1 MRWTIQPTLTALVV
15 VVVIPL
21 LAGDDLVGVLT
32 LDLGPGHVVDEHAR
46 ALLVSF
52 ASQAAVALL
61 NARLFAQMR
70 CCGPCRS

>member
-21 LAGDDLVGVLT
+21 LAGDELVGVLT
-32 LDLGPGHVVDEHAR
+32 LDLEPGHVVDAR

-52 ASQAAVALL
+52 AFQAAVALR
-61 NARLFAQMR
+61 NARLFAQTR
-70 CCGPCRS
+70 CCEPSRS

>member
-1 MRWTIQPTLTALVV
+1 MRWPIQATLTALV

-21 LAGDDLVGVLT
+21 LAGDELVGVLT

-52 ASQAAVALL
+52 AFQAVVALL

-70 CCGPCRS
+70 CSGPCRS

>member
-21 LAGDDLVGVLT
+21 LAGDELVGVLT
-32 LDLGPGHVVDEHAR
+32 LERGHVVDEHAR

-61 NARLFAQMR
+61 NARLFAQTR
-70 CCGPCRS
+70 CCEPSRS

>member
-1 MRWTIQPTLTALVV
+1 MRRTIQRTLTALVLV
-15 VVVIPL
+15 VLIPL
-21 LAGDDLVGVLT
+21 LAGDELVGVLT
-32 LDLGPGHVVDEHAR
+32 LERGHVVDERAC

-52 ASQAAVALL
+52 ASQAAVALR

>member
-21 LAGDDLVGVLT
+21 LAGDELVGVLT
-32 LDLGPGHVVDEHAR
+32 LERGHVVDEHAR

-52 ASQAAVALL
+52 AFQPEVALR
-61 NARLFAQMR
+61 NARLFAQTR
-70 CCGPCRS
+70 CCEPSRS